1 MSTYNIMY
9 VPKAPVKTGGV
20 LRMKEPHG
28 EGVATHTGPESCG
41 DASNGVAEA
50 LTGVR
55 TGQVWSHEIHFSSR
69 CRRCGT
75 RRKATLPES
84 KARETGRPCGVE
96 DLEHVRKHTTREPG
110 DPMFAFGKGLA
121 EGRIGKSKDTS
132 Q

>member
-1 MSTYNIMY
+1 
-9 VPKAPVKTGGV
+9 
-20 LRMKEPHG
+20 MKEPRG

-41 DASNGVAEA
+41 WTSNGVAEA

-55 TGQVWSHEIHFSSR
+55 TGQVWSHGIRISSR

-75 RRKATLPES
+75 RRKATLS
-84 KARETGRPCGVE
+84 DSIAREAGRPCGVE

-110 DPMFAFGKGLA
+110 DPMFALGWGLA

>member
-1 MSTYNIMY
+1 MN

-41 DASNGVAEA
+41 DTSNGVTEA

-55 TGQVWSHEIHFSSR
+55 TGQVWSHEIHLSSR

-75 RRKATLPES
+75 RRKAILPES
-84 KARETGRPCGVE
+84 IVREAGRPCGVE

-110 DPMFAFGKGLA
+110 DPMFALGLRLA
-121 EGRIGKSKDTS
+121 GGRIGKSKDTS

>member
-1 MSTYNIMY
+1 MMY

-20 LRMKEPHG
+20 LRMKEPCG
-28 EGVATHTGPESCG
+28 EGVAIHTDPESCG

-50 LTGVR
+50 LTGAR
-55 TGQVWSHEIHFSSR
+55 TGQVLSHEIHFSSR

-75 RRKATLPES
+75 RRKATLS
-84 KARETGRPCGVE
+84 GSIAREAGRPCGVE

-110 DPMFAFGKGLA
+110 EPMLAFGWGLA
-121 EGRIGKSKDTS
+121 EGRIGKSKDAS

>member
-1 MSTYNIMY
+1 MN

-20 LRMKEPHG
+20 LRMKEPRG

-41 DASNGVAEA
+41 DTSNGVAEA

-84 KARETGRPCGVE
+84 IAREAGRPCGVE

-110 DPMFAFGKGLA
+110 DPMFALGWGLA